1 MMLCELQSEVRQ
13 GSRASAWLSTW
24 EPGSMLRGSPGCK
37 ESLGV
42 QGRCFTCLHSPK
54 SSQPQTPTIRHGHE
68 HTFTRFQPPALEL
81 PHLKLRGR
89 EASRPGHLFLSV
101 DFEWNQCC
109 LLKPLNLK
117 LIRKKQKNG
126 FLKKRKKHNLNAGR
140 NWSPINWNIIKDEI
154 FNDNVDEKKH
164 ITRRKT

>member
-13 GSRASAWLSTW
+13 DSRASAWLSTW
-24 EPGSMLRGSPGCK
+24 EPGSMLRVSPGCK
-37 ESLGV
+37 KSLGI
-42 QGRCFTCLHSPK
+42 QGRCLTCLPSPK
-54 SSQPQTPTIRHGHE
+54 SSQPQTPTIRYGNE

-89 EASRPGHLFLSV
+89 EASHPGHLFLSV
-101 DFEWNQCC
+101 DFERNQCC

-126 FLKKRKKHNLNAGR
+126 FLKKRK
-140 NWSPINWNIIKDEI
+140 
-154 FNDNVDEKKH
+154 
-164 ITRRKT
+164 

>member
-1 MMLCELQSEVRQ
+1 MMKVMLCELQSEVRQ

-24 EPGSMLRGSPGCK
+24 EPGSMLRVSPGCK

-42 QGRCFTCLHSPK
+42 QGRCFTCLPSPK
-54 SSQPQTPTIRHGHE
+54 SSQPQIPTIRHGHE

-89 EASRPGHLFLSV
+89 EASRPGYLFLSV
-101 DFEWNQCC
+101 DFEQNQCC

-126 FLKKRKKHNLNAGR
+126 FLKKRK
-140 NWSPINWNIIKDEI
+140 
-154 FNDNVDEKKH
+154 
-164 ITRRKT
+164 

>member
-1 MMLCELQSEVRQ
+1 MYKWLAPIEQKMMKVMLCELQSEVRQ

-24 EPGSMLRGSPGCK
+24 EPGSMLWVSPGCK

-42 QGRCFTCLHSPK
+42 QGRCFTCLPSPK
-54 SSQPQTPTIRHGHE
+54 SSQPQIPTIRHGNE

-81 PHLKLRGR
+81 PHLKLRGW
-89 EASRPGHLFLSV
+89 EASHPGHLFLSV

-126 FLKKRKKHNLNAGR
+126 FLEKRK
-140 NWSPINWNIIKDEI
+140 
-154 FNDNVDEKKH
+154 
-164 ITRRKT
+164 